1 MLKLYSSNF
10 SLNLSFSLSLI
21 KIGKFDWRQ
30 KFSYEQILKPADKS
44 AQESTT
50 PLTGLLA
57 FRDKPS
63 IPHTLYSID
72 CQHNQLEKY
81 TFVVDKLI
89 LLPPLRA

>member
-57 FRDKPS
+57 CWLSEINLRYLTLS
-63 IPHTLYSID
+63 I
-72 CQHNQLEKY
+72 Q
-81 TFVVDKLI
+81 
-89 LLPPLRA
+89 